1 MPPKKRKDKGKKK
14 KESIKEES
22 PEPQVILSDPS
33 IYDHELDLLEDLND
47 DFFSAANLT
56 IQKLMEV
63 NHTYEASKIKKYVDL
78 IFNLHRRFADEV
90 KETSLLRPQVI
101 RAENKLRLALEL
113 TANSEEAMEKLREA
127 LSKAWMESDASLLR
141 EQDTQERL
149 QEVMIKCEGME
160 SKEVKKQD
168 NTSEF
173 GHLSKYKN
181 IILRE
186 RDRLNGEV
194 NDLEKRLQFQRYY
207 SESLEYMNKNN
218 EENIVKLSMQVRQLE
233 TEKGNFEIK
242 IRSLL
247 NNLDDQK
254 EINTR
259 TALRFDAVNRELM
272 ETQRKL
278 ARKVADFDQQKHA
291 LEKLRNDNIVNNR
304 QILKNEE
311 DIADLRKEVRENEDL
326 IRTLRLEDKVKA
338 NTITQLTKK
347 YKKAVQDHSSI
358 SSKLY
363 KLNRLNH
370 TLGEDIT
377 RLKNQINALEKDVL
391 NSTYKFDELRRAKEH
406 IQHERDALRS
416 DIVKL
421 NNQIADLKHTIMM
434 QSIHID
440 GLQLDISKLNVKLD
454 EMRLNVSKAEK
465 ERDEMAQEVET
476 LHERI
481 EYQQEQIQLKSNQ
494 VADLSEKLQQK
505 HLTLINVKKQLEI
518 AHSEKMGLRRSL
530 ETCTQE
536 RDNFRV
542 LQTKTNHQIQQ
553 LTAEIM
559 VNQNKI
565 ANLNLQIE
573 RLNNEKKEL
582 QSELKNKENLLAS
595 VRRDLRE
602 IKTKNEN
609 LHKTIHEDGLKFM
622 KMSQDLDETR
632 KEKNLIG
639 LQMVRRNDEIVV
651 LRDKLCNT
659 QAALD
664 QGQTQYNQRVEDIR
678 LLKMEIANL
687 QTERDC
693 LTRAIK
699 STADMREEIIRLQR
713 SLNQERI
720 KVRSLTE
727 DAKTPTGVHRW
738 RILKGEDP
746 NRYQLLEKVQML
758 QRRNLKQEI
767 HKEKIEQKLE
777 ETHRVC
783 DSLKRVVENLPTTEV
798 KQKLVV
804 TQRINRSQLKK
815 LKALSA
821 ELSINQIELKA
832 RECIIEE
839 FKDSLKKAKQQQN
852 CEEQSVTE
860 PTQSAISSAVVPYVY
875 SSQENYMDCIFVET
889 SDHSQDMQELKT
901 GLTV

>member
-1 MPPKKRKDKGKKK
+1 MPPKKVKGKGKKK
-14 KESIKEES
+14 KEPVTEVE
-22 PEPQVILSDPS
+22 PEPQIELSDTS
-33 IYDHELDLLEDLND
+33 INERELDLLDDLND
-47 DFFSAANLT
+47 DFFSAANQT
-56 IQKLMEV
+56 IQKLMEA
-63 NHTYEASKIKKYVDL
+63 NRTYEASKIKKYVDI
-78 IFNLHRRFADEV
+78 IFNLHRRYADEV
-90 KETSLLRPQVI
+90 KETSVLRPQVI

-113 TANSEEAMEKLREA
+113 TANSEEAMERLREA

-149 QEVMIKCEGME
+149 QEVMIKCEGIE
-160 SKEVKKQD
+160 SKEAKKQD
-168 NTSEF
+168 DTSEF
-173 GHLSKYKN
+173 GNLSKYKN

-194 NDLEKRLQFQRYY
+194 IDLEKRLQFQRYY
-207 SESLEYMNKNN
+207 SESLEYINKNN
-218 EENIVKLSMQVRQLE
+218 EETLAKNNKQMRMLE
-233 TEKGNFEIK
+233 TEKGNFEVK
-242 IRSLL
+242 IRSLQS
-247 NNLDDQK
+247 NLEDQK
-254 EINTR
+254 EITTR
-259 TALRFDAVNRELM
+259 TALKLDAVNRELM
-272 ETQRKL
+272 ETQKKL
-278 ARKVADFDQQKHA
+278 AKKVEDYDQQKHTV
-291 LEKLRNDNIVNNR
+291 EKLRNDNAISNR
-304 QILKNEE
+304 QLLKNDEE
-311 DIADLRKEVRENEDL
+311 ITEMRMDQRANEEL
-326 IRTLRLEDKVKA
+326 IKALRLEDKVKA
-338 NTITQLTKK
+338 NTINQITKK

-363 KLNRLNH
+363 KLNRLNN
-370 TLGEDIT
+370 TLGEDIA
-377 RLKNQINALEKDVL
+377 RLKNQINALEKDLV
-391 NSTYKFDELRRAKEH
+391 NSTYKFDELRNVKDN

-434 QSIHID
+434 QTINID
-440 GLQLDISKLNVKLD
+440 GLHLDINKLNVKLD
-454 EMRLNVSKAEK
+454 EARISVSKSQK

-494 VADLSEKLQQK
+494 VTDLSEKLQQK
-505 HLTLINVKKQLEI
+505 HLALINVKKQLETV
-518 AHSEKMGLRRSL
+518 HSEKMVLKRNL

-536 RDNFRV
+536 RDNFRI

-559 VNQNKI
+559 ANQNKI
-565 ANLNLQIE
+565 SNLNLQIE
-573 RLNNEKKEL
+573 RLNNDKKEL

-602 IKTKNEN
+602 MKTKNDN
-609 LHKTIHEDGLKFM
+609 LLKTIHEDELKFM

-632 KEKNLIG
+632 KEKNLVG

-651 LRDKLCNT
+651 LREKLNNT
-659 QAALD
+659 QTALD

-678 LLKMEIANL
+678 LLKMEITNL

-699 STADMREEIIRLQR
+699 STANMREEIIRLQR

-767 HKEKIEQKLE
+767 YKEKLEQKLE

-783 DSLKRVVENLPTTEV
+783 DTLKRVVENLPTTDV
-798 KQKLVV
+798 KEKLVV

-839 FKDSLKKAKQQQN
+839 FKDTLKKAKQQDN
-852 CEEQSVTE
+852 YEQQSITQ
-860 PTQSAISSAVVPYVY
+860 PTQSATSSAVVPFAY

-889 SDHSQDMQELKT
+889 SDPSQDTQEMKT
-901 GLTV
+901 V